1 MSLINSRM
9 DMTPFDL
16 KEKPVRQFLPISMLL
31 WTVSY
36 ISTGG
41 PKMKIRKIR
50 MRGLKGPYLV
60 LATHQ
65 GPMDYYIVPRLL
77 FPRRANYVS
86 DMEGFANY
94 GKWLYRHGGCIGKRR
109 YTPSVEALLNMK
121 YVLEELREPLVIF
134 PESRH
139 CDSACEIFK
148 STGRHG
154 DCARRLSF
162 ESVLGRITDAESS
175 SICHDRADFYNGGA

>member
-1 MSLINSRM
+1 MSLINSSN

-16 KEKPVRQFLPISMLL
+16 RERPVRQFLPISMLL

-65 GPMDYYIVPRLL
+65 GPMDY
-77 FPRRANYVS
+77 
-86 DMEGFANY
+86 
-94 GKWLYRHGGCIGKRR
+94 
-109 YTPSVEALLNMK
+109 
-121 YVLEELREPLVIF
+121 
-134 PESRH
+134 
-139 CDSACEIFK
+139 
-148 STGRHG
+148 
-154 DCARRLSF
+154 
-162 ESVLGRITDAESS
+162 
-175 SICHDRADFYNGGA
+175 